1 LTPRHAALLP
11 PPHCGALR
19 ACVLRRKREAE
30 QNAASDTQWDAL
42 RGIKERLGAQA
53 HELGVAV
60 QVNDAD
66 VARCGART

>member
-1 LTPRHAALLP
+1 M
-11 PPHCGALR
+11 
-19 ACVLRRKREAE
+19 RRKREAE

-60 QVNDAD
+60 QV
-66 VARCGART
+66 RG